1 MVRSFAAERGVD
13 ARQLNFLVNLGFVT
27 LVAAAVLAKVALVD
41 VDFWRGWTPLEIF
54 FRIPLD
60 NWDGYMAVLTNHPVI
75 VKGVTSCSVY
85 TLGDWVAQVGR
96 RQSSHHPSDL
106 LGPCLRNAQPIQ

>member
-1 MVRSFAAERGVD
+1 MVRSYAAER
-13 ARQLNFLVNLGFVT
+13 QQLVNLGFVT

-41 VDFWRGWTPLEIF
+41 VDFWRGWTPMEIF

-60 NWDGYMAVLTNHPVI
+60 NWDGYMAVLTDHPVI

-85 TLGDWVAQVGR
+85 TLGDWVAQVREGCAA
-96 RQSSHHPSDL
+96 L
-106 LGPCLRNAQPIQ
+106 LLVMIAWCRC